1 MVTFYNT
8 LQNEMCV
15 AFGPGKDMFD
25 STKIIAE
32 NQYKK
37 ALVSWLTTFSL
48 VHLKLKRRNLLHI
61 IYNFVNYCNTV
72 CLIVQYKFTSHRIM

>member
-48 VHLKLKRRNLLHI
+48 VH
-61 IYNFVNYCNTV
+61 
-72 CLIVQYKFTSHRIM
+72 